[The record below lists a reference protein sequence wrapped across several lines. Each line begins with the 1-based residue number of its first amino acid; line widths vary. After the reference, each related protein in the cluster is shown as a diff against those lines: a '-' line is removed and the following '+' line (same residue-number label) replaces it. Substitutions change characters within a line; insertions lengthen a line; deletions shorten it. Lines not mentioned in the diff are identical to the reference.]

1 MKIESA
7 CTSILVGKKASIDGS
22 TMIARNDDTFSPLT
36 PQRFY
41 MHAGWKGEKSLHVK
55 SPLNGFEADLPENGY
70 RYNAVPNVENDKLGD
85 YEESGINE
93 RNVAMSATESTYGNE
108 RALGFDPLVKDG
120 LDEDLIVNMVLPFIE
135 SARHGVEYLGQLIKQ
150 YGSPAGNSVL
160 FSDKDN
166 VWYMEIVTAIIGL
179 HSASLMM
186 PTRLLLIRL
195 LSSKLTLMIP
205 TILSGV
211 KVFKNSSMRIT

>member
-108 RALGFDPLVKDG
+108 RALGFDPLVKEG

-150 YGSPAGNSVL
+150 YGSR
-160 FSDKDN
+160 
-166 VWYMEIVTAIIGL
+166 M
-179 HSASLMM
+179 
-186 PTRLLLIRL
+186 RLRPIRL
-195 LSSKLTLMIP
+195 RFNKSILTTP
-205 TILSGV
+205 TILLGV
-211 KVFKNSSMRIT
+211 KAFRSLSKAITSTPTKKAGISATFSAR